1 MTNNQKLVGRHKR
14 LAFMKVGT
22 EGTYDRITGF
32 TSLIEGKEAKEYAR
46 QYIDEATER
55 TDVVGYAT
63 GIEYAFDRYTN
74 NAVHEKIANITDDE
88 LLGVRDRKR
97 GCIRGEGRRQISV
110 QKAYIQRS
118 S

>member
-55 TDVVGYAT
+55 TDVVGYLPESSMHLTAIPT
-63 GIEYAFDRYTN
+63 MQYM
-74 NAVHEKIANITDDE
+74 
-88 LLGVRDRKR
+88 KR
-97 GCIRGEGRRQISV
+97 SPILQTTSFWV
-110 QKAYIQRS
+110 
-118 S
+118 

>member
-46 QYIDEATER
+46 QYIDEATAR

-88 LLGVRDRKR
+88 LLGVDAQVE
-97 GCIRGEGRRQISV
+97 IVSV
-110 QKAYIQRS
+110 DVFEEKA
-118 S
+118 

>member
-46 QYIDEATER
+46 QYIDVFPDNR
-55 TDVVGYAT
+55 RP
-63 GIEYAFDRYTN
+63 AFLIPAQKGQYG
-74 NAVHEKIANITDDE
+74 AQHA
-88 LLGVRDRKR
+88 
-97 GCIRGEGRRQISV
+97 EGKGKVKNTVIG
-110 QKAYIQRS
+110 AAAA
-118 S
+118 

>member
-55 TDVVGYAT
+55 TDVVGYNSQSSST
-63 GIEYAFDRYTN
+63 F
-74 NAVHEKIANITDDE
+74 
-88 LLGVRDRKR
+88 
-97 GCIRGEGRRQISV
+97 GRR
-110 QKAYIQRS
+110 IQYTIRAD
-118 S
+118 